1 MSSASIVSV
10 SVAVVALVI
19 NGLVGLGVEG
29 SKRTKMAGV
38 FAAGWL
44 TLMEGLGFFALWGL
58 ASFAHGLELGIG
70 FVAIGLGI
78 VSLPI
83 VHREFQQDLS
93 PNQDGQEL

>member
-1 MSSASIVSV
+1 MPEW
-10 SVAVVALVI
+10 VAAIAVGFAALVV

-29 SKRTKMAGV
+29 SKRTKIPGV

-44 TLMEGLGFFALWGL
+44 MLMEGLGFLALWGL
-58 ASFAHGLELGIG
+58 DAFAYGLVAGIG

-83 VHREFQQDLS
+83 VHREFHRASADQ
-93 PNQDGQEL
+93 

>member
-1 MSSASIVSV
+1 MPDWIISSSV
-10 SVAVVALVI
+10 VVVALIV

-29 SKRTKMAGV
+29 SKRTKIGGV

-44 TLMEGLGFFALWGL
+44 MLMEGLGCLALWSL
-58 ASFAHGLELGIG
+58 DAFPHGLLMGIG

-83 VHREFQQDLS
+83 VHREFERAS
-93 PNQDGQEL
+93 DGR